1 MGFAP
6 WDAPRARSII
16 DEQTANARAFLGG
29 DGPDASALLPVLH
42 ALQRTFGFVSRE
54 AVELIAHRLNLT
66 KAEVKGVVSFY
77 KDFRTAPPARH
88 HLALCRAEACQ
99 ARGSEALAAH
109 LKAQHGLVPG
119 VENAD
124 VSLETTYCLGNCALG
139 PVALVDEERLVGTLD
154 AAAVDSLVR
163 SLKER
168 A

>member
-16 DEQTANARAFLGG
+16 EEQTANARAFLGE

-42 ALQRTFGFVSRE
+42 ALQRTFGFVSQE
-54 AVELIAHRLNLT
+54 AIALIAHRLNLS

-88 HLALCRAEACQ
+88 QLALCRAEACQ

-119 VENAD
+119 VHNADISLENA
-124 VSLETTYCLGNCALG
+124 YCLGNCALG
-139 PVALVDEERLVGTLD
+139 PTALIDEERLVGALD
-154 AAAVDSLVR
+154 APGADRLIR

-168 A
+168 P